1 MLAAHGYTVLLP
13 DHPGSDFNQQKA
25 MLAGDVPPP
34 GPEELRLRPLDVS
47 ALLDATS
54 AARLLPGATLNTAA
68 VAVVG
73 HSWEP
78 PPRSSWPV
86 VFLLIPDSKPVAT
99 ISRIR
104 SETSVGC
111 SSAVGCR
118 G

>member
-47 ALLDATS
+47 ALLDAIS
-54 AARLLPGATLNTAA
+54 SGRLLPGARLNTEA

-73 HSWEP
+73 HSWGATTTLQLAG
-78 PPRSSWPV
+78 
-86 VFLLIPDSKPVAT
+86 VFQLIDNSNPVAT
-99 ISRIR
+99 TSRIR
-104 SETSVGC
+104 SATSAGF
-111 SSAVGCR
+111 SNAVGSR